1 MFCAAMVRGKTLSG
15 RREFGM
21 RKLMSKFLQDQSGA
35 TAIEY
40 AIIAGGLS
48 IVIVAAVNGIGVT
61 LSGKFNSVNSSLK

>member
-48 IVIVAAVNGIGVT
+48 IVILAAVNGIGVT
-61 LSGKFNSVNSSLK
+61 LSGKFTSVNSSLK